1 MMFEVQ
7 TLLIMQI
14 FEKQLCAKKLLH
26 PTAALAG
33 RKVKYF
39 YVIRSERSKYF

>member
-14 FEKQLCAKKLLH
+14 SEKQFCAKKLLH
-26 PTAALAG
+26 PTAAVVR

-39 YVIRSERSKYF
+39 YVIGSERSKYF